1 MNKINLLINEKL
13 HDAAITSLIYK
24 DNNLYIKVDCKGMNL
39 EELCPGLYNIYFTIE
54 CINVSRLDFDFD
66 SMILIDELTIEKE
79 DKVVIRVSNGDLY
92 LECDDY
98 KIVDVS
104 EILTETLK
112 RSKQD
117 IMLENILKSNI

>member
-104 EILTETLK
+104 ETLTETLK